1 MSDIRRYQA
10 EMRLIEGLSPEQAER
25 VRRRLLHAQDLAEAL
40 VAANTALIEIARD
53 EGPMAAFAAGIAA
66 EMWLRAM
73 GADIH
78 GSTVFEDALPELMVL
93 RSRPTFHT
101 GGVVLADRDLV
112 RMAVL
117 KGWEVG

>member
-1 MSDIRRYQA
+1 MTDIEGYQD
-10 EMRLIEGLSPEQAER
+10 EMRLIEGLSPEHAER
-25 VRRRLLHAQDLAEAL
+25 SRRRLLHTQELAEAL
-40 VAANTALIEIARD
+40 TAANTALVEIARD

-78 GSTVFEDALPELMVL
+78 GSTVFDDASPELMVL

-101 GGVVLADRDLV
+101 GGVVFVLADRGG
-112 RMAVL
+112 R
-117 KGWEVG
+117 